1 MLAALLSAAAL
12 HEPGAGNHHT
22 GGPTPR
28 PAIISGS
35 ISPVTPPVSAP
46 GADIDE
52 ALHPGT
58 TVPTAQ
64 VVADAARRRTAAHGG
79 QLTRAELDA
88 VLELAGWPEAARAE
102 AAAVAWCESR
112 WSPGAVGDGGSS
124 LGLFQL
130 WSGWFGWAG
139 EPSDAWMDPL
149 VNAKVALAV
158 YQRDL
163 VRGDGWRQWS
173 CKP

>member
-12 HEPGAGNHHT
+12 HEPGAGNLTT
-22 GGPTPR
+22 GGPAPR
-28 PAIISGS
+28 PAFIPGS

-46 GADIDE
+46 GAAVDD
-52 ALHPGT
+52 ALHPGET
-58 TVPTAQ
+58 MPMEQ
-64 VVADAARRRTAAHGG
+64 VVADAARARVAAHGG

-88 VLELAGWPEAARAE
+88 VLEMAGWPGEARAE

-139 EPSDAWMDPL
+139 EDAGRWADPV
-149 VNAKVALAV
+149 VNARSALAV
-158 YQRDL
+158 WRAY
-163 VRGDGWRQWS
+163 GWAPWACR
-173 CKP
+173 PPG